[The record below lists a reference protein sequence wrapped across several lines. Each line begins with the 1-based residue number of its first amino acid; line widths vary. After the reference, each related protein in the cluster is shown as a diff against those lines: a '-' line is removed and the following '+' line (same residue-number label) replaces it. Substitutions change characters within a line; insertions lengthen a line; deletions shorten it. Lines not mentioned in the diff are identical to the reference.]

1 MRNSDL
7 HADGEP
13 YAITTEQL
21 LAAFRAAGL
30 TPLEQPDKI
39 AEVLNAQLTAL
50 SPVFENLS
58 FYSESGDFIAALVE
72 EAHR

>member
-7 HADGEP
+7 LADGDA
-13 YAITTEQL
+13 YAITTEQV

-30 TPLEQPDKI
+30 TPLEQPDKM

-50 SPVFENLS
+50 SPMLENLS
-58 FYSESGDFIAALVE
+58 FYSEASDFLVALVE
-72 EAHR
+72 EARR

>member
-7 HADGEP
+7 LADGDA
-13 YAITTEQL
+13 YAITTEQVQ
-21 LAAFRAAGL
+21 AAFRAAGL
-30 TPLEQPDKI
+30 TPLEQPDKM

-50 SPVFENLS
+50 SPMLENLS
-58 FYSESGDFIAALVE
+58 FYSEASDFLVALVE